1 MVRFEKVEL
10 TISSKLEVPEVD
22 SDGPRPRSWLVTVSV
37 MACGGL
43 LPYDI
48 RKAIDTKTFCLA
60 CTDPGFKWIPLDFA
74 DKSILMFR
82 IFELEKEEDNCKMEF
97 VADTMPTVME
107 RSVSMSQDFSGKP
120 KTATSKLLR
129 IRDRGMKTT
138 LSELQMKTTL
148 KELQRYQFQN
158 RGA

>member
-10 TISSKLEVPEVD
+10 TISSKLEVSEVD
-22 SDGPRPRSWLVTVSV
+22 SDGPRSWLVTISV

-82 IFELEKEEDNCKMEF
+82 IFELEQEEDNCKIEF
-97 VADTMPTVME
+97 VADIHWNESKTDSSITVL
-107 RSVSMSQDFSGKP
+107 P
-120 KTATSKLLR
+120 R
-129 IRDRGMKTT
+129 IKITNL
-138 LSELQMKTTL
+138 LSEGR
-148 KELQRYQFQN
+148 EGREGVYCIF
-158 RGA
+158 

>member
-1 MVRFEKVEL
+1 MVCFEKVEL
-10 TISSKLEVPEVD
+10 TINSKLEVPEVD
-22 SDGPRPRSWLVTVSV
+22 SNGPRSWLMTVSV
-37 MACGGL
+37 MACGVL
-43 LPYDI
+43 MPYDI

-74 DKSILMFR
+74 DKSILLFR

-97 VADTMPTVME
+97 VADTMSTVME

-120 KTATSKLLR
+120 KTTTSELLR
-129 IRDRGMKTT
+129 IRDRGMNTT

-148 KELQRYQFQN
+148 KELQRDQFQN